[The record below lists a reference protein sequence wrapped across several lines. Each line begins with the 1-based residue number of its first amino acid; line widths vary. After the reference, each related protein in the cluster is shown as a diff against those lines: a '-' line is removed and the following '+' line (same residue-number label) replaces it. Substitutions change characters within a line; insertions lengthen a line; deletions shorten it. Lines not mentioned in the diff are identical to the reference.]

1 MSYIAPAPI
10 SRPVLEAFYAI
21 RIEFKNGFP
30 PPPTK

>member
-1 MSYIAPAPI
+1 LVRATPALPYTD
-10 SRPVLEAFYAI
+10 SGPFHAI